1 MKHALLISF
10 FTLCCSSFLLSQNSG
25 KSVNNIKIHSAVVS
39 DADSKEETQTV
50 TFHVN
55 DPLNA
60 PVEGA
65 GIGIWPAVNKAR
77 TMERMVK
84 EPEKTTLPRKVSGV
98 INDTILIAK
107 ENPDPTT
114 QPLHRLDNIGQWIQW
129 HTGQN
134 TGAVSLTFG
143 GILNIASRWTPE
155 DLIPYEGMT
164 ITHLELYIQD
174 LPISVTAKIWQ
185 GTSQDNLVQVLSQPL
200 NDINSNSWH
209 VLELYSPYTINA
221 AEELWFGFVI
231 NDPGTPDELIA
242 GRDNQTSY
250 DGKGNKLKIDN
261 EEWKNLSEFGVD
273 GNWNISAFVVPV
285 DPIILYTDTN
295 GQASFDA
302 SSGNYSFVVDKD
314 GYSAFNSSFTVD
326 EGDKDIYVT
335 LNEDTGFYVT
345 FNVDMT
351 DVEEFNPSEHIVYL
365 TGSFNNWL
373 TPGESGSIQMNPVVK
388 ENYNSSSAR
397 YNDKSII
404 YTRTLHLEP
413 GEYQYKYFSDAVGD
427 GWDGGEWPGTPDRS
441 VFINESKEIF
451 DVWGVYEAVYF
462 SLFLQ
467 ANPAEGGSVSGQGQY
482 GAGDIVELTAVATD
496 GYELLNWVDEY
507 GNILSNNESF
517 TYTMPPVD
525 ITLTAFFVPVG
536 PEQFEISFS
545 VKDQNNNPL
554 QNAMI
559 SIITNVDSRGN
570 YTRMKRNVEKESQQ
584 NPVLPKKEE
593 QLFAVSK
600 NSQPSEISNFTSD
613 KSGSWMTWDDSYNSN
628 SIGLLNEGSFYAG
641 SRWTP
646 DDLQPYA
653 GKAITKLKVFIND
666 IPNNIALKIWQGP
679 DMNNMSEL
687 YSQPLNTISDYEW
700 YIVDFLFPFPIDTTQ
715 ELMFGYMV
723 DDPGEGVYPA
733 GVDGGPAVAWKG
745 DLIKH
750 QDGWTSM
757 SLEYN
762 LDFNWNLQAFVEN
775 IEIIVLYT
783 NDQGYASFTAP
794 EGNYSYTVEKEGYLP
809 VSDNFSVSNND
820 VNVDIIMIED
830 SGLPLVT
837 FNVDMTEVIGFD
849 PGEHSVYLTGSFTG
863 WAEPGTIGSLEM
875 SLITGGDSDSPP
887 FNFFDNFDGYEDFT
901 TDLTPWTTYMINTGN
916 TWESADFD
924 FPGEGTAFAFMAFNP
939 SMTTPPINYDHPAVS
954 GSRYLVAIQSQ
965 TPNDDKWLI
974 SPEFSFHESSQ
985 LSFIAKSITDGYG
998 MERIRVLVST
1008 TGMETSDFTQISA
1021 GDFLEVP
1028 TDWSEFSF
1036 DLSAFAGETGY
1047 IAIQYVS
1054 YDAFIFMLDAFSV
1067 TSGVDTL
1074 IYTTTLELAS
1084 GQHQYKYF
1092 SDAYGDGW
1100 EGGEW
1105 PGPPDRNVVIH
1116 NDTVVNDTWGV
1127 LEQDDL
1133 VGFILPYP
1141 NQIYEVGVD
1150 EIVPIQILTQLNY
1163 NGEYWLYAEI
1173 NDEWHYVLY
1182 SDFEGP
1188 GIFDHEFIIPDA
1200 IPSGEHKFILDYH
1213 FYDMEEYYYA
1223 ESNSF
1228 TIINNNPGLE
1238 VVSPQSMDAWLAG
1251 NTYEIRWN
1259 SVNISLVN
1267 IHYSL
1272 DNGDTWE
1279 LIASHVASD
1288 NGYNSWGNNS
1298 FFWQIPQEIEGNY
1311 NQSIIRIE
1319 NVSSPSAVAFSD
1331 VFTILNSPIVFNK
1344 PLPGQVY
1351 EVGVDDVIPIEI
1363 EMLDDTNAYY
1373 YLYVIDGDRSLIF
1386 QGYFSGTDIHTYDFI
1401 IPETLTT
1408 GEYYF
1413 YLDFSFGGS
1422 SGNIQS
1428 NSFTII
1434 NENSAI
1440 EVEQPGSGDFWVA
1453 NHNQY
1458 ISWNSVNISN
1468 VNIYYSLDNGE
1479 SWNMIVESAPSYEGY
1494 YIDGYNN
1501 YLWQIPDDISDVN
1514 EQSLIRVED
1523 ATDPSV
1529 FGISELFTLSGPLT
1543 NIIHPDAETVI
1554 AAGQELQIEVSVLQS
1569 SWISLYL
1576 GDEDENWH
1584 YINGAF
1590 SNTGLFSYNYT
1601 DTQWISPGTYRLIVE
1616 HSETGSYEY
1625 GEYFNILPAGTQ
1637 FNVTFN
1643 IEMSAVPGFD
1653 PNEHKVYL
1661 TGSFA
1666 DWATPGTD
1674 GSVEMV
1680 LADYGILTYS
1690 AELSIDPGQTQYKYF
1705 SDLFGQGWSGSEW
1718 AGEPNRNIQV
1728 SGNMHTNDEWG
1739 VHPEVFFQLQLIS
1752 NPENGGSLAGA
1763 GYYNAGTNI
1772 EISSIAHSGFEFI
1785 SWEDAHGNIISIES
1799 DFEYVTPPLNWALT
1813 ANFELILY
1821 TLTLQVNPEEGGSVT
1836 GAGDYAEGH
1845 DVTVMADP
1853 NEGYI
1858 FLYWKDEHGNE
1869 LTNNS
1874 EYDFNMPDDDTT
1886 LIAYFEL
1893 GSMLNEISYNDI
1905 NLYPNP
1911 AEGYV
1916 IIISDI
1922 EIQEVQISDITGK
1935 IVYSETIKDQ
1945 EKQIAVDYFDPGM
1958 YFVRIYTQQGV
1969 IVEKLQVNR

>member
-1 MKHALLISF
+1 MKRILLVSF
-10 FTLCCSSFLLSQNSG
+10 FSVLCSFFLLSQNS
-25 KSVNNIKIHSAVVS
+25 SNSSINE
-39 DADSKEETQTV
+39 SKEETQTV

-55 DPLNA
+55 DPLNG

-65 GIGIWPAVNKAR
+65 TIGIWPAVNK
-77 TMERMVK
+77 TPVMERMVK
-84 EPEKTTLPRKVSGV
+84 ASEKRNFHNKISG
-98 INDTILIAK
+98 IATDTKISAG
-107 ENPDPTT
+107 ENPNPAN
-114 QPLHRLDNIGQWIQW
+114 QPINRLDNIGQWIKW
-129 HTGQN
+129 HSGQN

-143 GILNIASRWTPE
+143 GMLNIASRWTPD
-155 DLIPYEGMT
+155 DLLPYEGMT
-164 ITHLELYIQD
+164 ISHLELYIQD
-174 LPISVTAKIWQ
+174 LPTSVTAKIWQ

-209 VLELYSPYTINA
+209 VLELLSPYTINA
-221 AEELWFGFVI
+221 AEELWFGFLI
-231 NDPGTPDELIA
+231 NDPGTPNELIA
-242 GRDNQTSY
+242 GRDNQTTY

-285 DPIILYTDTN
+285 DPIILYTDSI
-295 GQASFDA
+295 GQASFEA
-302 SSGNYSFVVDKD
+302 SSGNYNFVVDKD
-314 GYSAFNSSFTVD
+314 GYLAFNSSFTVD
-326 EGDKDIYVT
+326 EGDKDIYVS
-335 LNEDTGFYVT
+335 LYEDTGFYIT

-351 DVEEFNPSEHIVYL
+351 DVEVFNPSEHIVYL
-365 TGSFNNWL
+365 TGSFNDWL
-373 TPGESGSIQMNPVVK
+373 TPGEPGSIQMNPVVK
-388 ENYNSSSAR
+388 ENYNSSYAG

-404 YTRTLHLEP
+404 YTVTLHLEA
-413 GEYQYKYFSDAVGD
+413 GGHHYKYFSDAAGD
-427 GWDGGEWPGTPDRS
+427 GWDGGEWPGDPNRQIIVTDDMA
-441 VFINESKEIF
+441 VDDI
-451 DVWGVYEAVYF
+451 WGVYGDPPPNLY
-462 SLFLQ
+462 
-467 ANPAEGGSVSGQGQY
+467 SVTFN
-482 GAGDIVELTAVATD
+482 ILD
-496 GYELLNWVDEY
+496 GYHE
-507 GNILSNNESF
+507 
-517 TYTMPPVD
+517 
-525 ITLTAFFVPVG
+525 
-536 PEQFEISFS
+536 
-545 VKDQNNNPL
+545 PL
-554 QNAMI
+554 QDVMI
-559 SIITNVDSRGN
+559 SISEYIWKVAESNNNGKIAEGLNHSQLSDETIIL
-570 YTRMKRNVEKESQQ
+570 YTDANGQASF
-584 NPVLPKKEE
+584 NT
-593 QLFAVSK
+593 
-600 NSQPSEISNFTSD
+600 TS
-613 KSGSWMTWDDSYNSN
+613 
-628 SIGLLNEGSFYAG
+628 
-641 SRWTP
+641 
-646 DDLQPYA
+646 
-653 GKAITKLKVFIND
+653 
-666 IPNNIALKIWQGP
+666 
-679 DMNNMSEL
+679 
-687 YSQPLNTISDYEW
+687 
-700 YIVDFLFPFPIDTTQ
+700 
-715 ELMFGYMV
+715 
-723 DDPGEGVYPA
+723 GVYTFSAEKPDYITLSD
-733 GVDGGPAVAWKG
+733 VFHVINKDIV
-745 DLIKH
+745 I
-750 QDGWTSM
+750 
-757 SLEYN
+757 N
-762 LDFNWNLQAFVEN
+762 LNLFEDTG
-775 IEIIVLYT
+775 E
-783 NDQGYASFTAP
+783 
-794 EGNYSYTVEKEGYLP
+794 P
-809 VSDNFSVSNND
+809 V
-820 VNVDIIMIED
+820 
-830 SGLPLVT
+830 VT
-837 FNVDMTEVIGFD
+837 FNVDMTDVVGFD
-849 PGEHSVYLTGSFTG
+849 PYQHSVYLTGSFTG
-863 WAEPGTIGSLEM
+863 WSQPGMPGSVEM
-875 SLITGGDSDSPP
+875 SHTGKTDRINPSSDFYDNPGKYHDYLTDSSS
-887 FNFFDNFDGYEDFT
+887 
-901 TDLTPWTTYMINTGN
+901 LTYTATLQIG
-916 TWESADFD
+916 
-924 FPGEGTAFAFMAFNP
+924 PGE
-939 SMTTPPINYDHPAVS
+939 Y
-954 GSRYLVAIQSQ
+954 
-965 TPNDDKWLI
+965 
-974 SPEFSFHESSQ
+974 
-985 LSFIAKSITDGYG
+985 
-998 MERIRVLVST
+998 
-1008 TGMETSDFTQISA
+1008 
-1021 GDFLEVP
+1021 
-1028 TDWSEFSF
+1028 
-1036 DLSAFAGETGY
+1036 
-1047 IAIQYVS
+1047 
-1054 YDAFIFMLDAFSV
+1054 
-1067 TSGVDTL
+1067 
-1074 IYTTTLELAS
+1074 
-1084 GQHQYKYF
+1084 QYKYF
-1092 SDAYGDGW
+1092 SNAFGDGW

-1105 PGPPDRNVVIH
+1105 PGAPDRNVVVH
-1116 NDTVVNDTWGV
+1116 NNMVVNDTWGV

-1141 NQIYEVGVD
+1141 NQIYNVGVD
-1150 EIVPIQILTQLNY
+1150 EVIPIQIQTQLDY

-1188 GIFDHEFIIPDA
+1188 GLFDHQYIIPDV
-1200 IPSGEHKFILDYH
+1200 IPPGEHKFILDYH
-1213 FYDMEEYYYA
+1213 FYDTEDFYYA

-1238 VVSPQSMDAWLAG
+1238 VVFPQAMDAWLAG
-1251 NTYEIRWN
+1251 NTYEISWN

-1298 FFWQIPQEIEGNY
+1298 FFWQVPQEIEGNY
-1311 NQSIIRIE
+1311 NHSIIRIE

-1331 VFTILNSPIVFNK
+1331 DFTILNSPIVFNK

-1363 EMLDDTNAYY
+1363 EMLDDINAYY

-1413 YLDFSFGGS
+1413 YLDFSFGDQGS

-1428 NSFTII
+1428 NSFAII
-1434 NENSAI
+1434 NENSSI
-1440 EVEQPGSGDFWVA
+1440 EVEQPASGDFWVA

-1458 ISWNSVNISN
+1458 ISWNSVNISS

-1479 SWNMIVESAPSYEGY
+1479 SWNMIAESAPSYEGY

-1501 YLWQIPDDISDVN
+1501 YLWQISNDITGVN
-1514 EQSLIRVED
+1514 EQSLIRIKN

-1543 NIIHPDAETVI
+1543 NIIHPNAETVI
-1554 AAGQELQIEVSVLQS
+1554 AAGQDLQITVSVSQS
-1569 SWISLYL
+1569 SWISLFL

-1584 YINGAF
+1584 YIHGAF
-1590 SNTGLFSYNYT
+1590 SNTGIFSDYYS
-1601 DTQWISPGTYRLIVE
+1601 DTQWITPGTYRLIVE

-1625 GEYFNILPAGTQ
+1625 GEFFNILPAGTQ

-1739 VHPEVFFQLQLIS
+1739 VHPEVLFQLQLIS

-1763 GYYNAGTNI
+1763 GNYNAGTNI
-1772 EISSIAHSGFEFI
+1772 EISSNAHSGFEFI

-1799 DFEYVTPPLNWALT
+1799 DFEYITPPLNWALT
-1813 ANFELILY
+1813 ANFELNLY

-1845 DVTVMADP
+1845 DVSVMADP

-1858 FLYWKDEHGNE
+1858 FLYWTDEHGNE

-1911 AEGYV
+1911 AESYV
-1916 IIISDI
+1916 IIISYI

-1969 IVEKLQVNR
+1969 IVKKLQVNR